1 MDQIVKYCIK
11 KKKIKK
17 KTAMTFDSA
26 TGKKR
31 AVNYGFCT
39 VA

>member
-11 KKKIKK
+11 KKKKK
-17 KTAMTFDSA
+17 KVDSA